1 MSGLMQPTAKL
12 TLEQALTYI
21 KNVISIYKGT
31 LQEHQVLQQS
41 LQIVIEATQKPVMH
55 FEEKDI
61 VKEPIN

>member
-1 MSGLMQPTAKL
+1 MQPTAKL

-61 VKEPIN
+61 VKD

>member
-1 MSGLMQPTAKL
+1 MQPTAKL